1 MYRDRKH
8 VFIDLLKWDVP
19 VLRGIYELDQFDN
32 EDAIYLVAGN
42 RNGEHLGSIRLL
54 PTIGAHLLG
63 SVFPN
68 LCDGPVPSGLDI
80 MEISRGCLS
89 TRLRA
94 RERLIIR
101 NKLTTAVVAY
111 ALGRGVRQL
120 SCIADAGWY
129 SQILALGWDCRPLG
143 LPRRLAGSMTGALA
157 INVTAD
163 TPRLLLEAGSYEPA
177 ELVERYKE
185 QMA

>member
-1 MYRDRKH
+1 
-8 VFIDLLKWDVP
+8 
-19 VLRGIYELDQFDN
+19 
-32 EDAIYLVAGN
+32 
-42 RNGEHLGSIRLL
+42 
-54 PTIGAHLLG
+54 
-63 SVFPN
+63 
-68 LCDGPVPSGLDI
+68 